1 MFRGADRRRTLD
13 LHLRRRALRLRVLR
27 RLRPGQHREVLL
39 HRRHGARAPRAPREA
54 ATRPRVRGPSALR
67 GRGRSARGARASRG
81 RGAPRGNTDA
91 APTPEPRALECGAR
105 GATPRSTR
113 VQPRGRNNVPSGAS
127 AAMFQITARAAS
139 RLVAKS
145 GADEALRW
153 QNEKKGRFS
162 QRANSLAIVRAR
174 LAVGLV
180 LLCFDFKSSSPR
192 APRAL
197 VPAPRTGTPLTRST
211 PRTCPPSRPSHSA
224 LSSPRAVR
232 APPRPRRRRLR
243 APRERAIGVS
253 RRRWR
258 GAPRRRA
265 NGASPHSVPPR
276 PSRRHTARPTTTRGV
291 AAATAGTAARAHSP
305 SAVNPKPGPSA
316 SEQRRPRPFP
326 AHSSPFSPRREIPRA
341 PVARSPRVWEKNLT
355 ECPTPSLRV
364 PNFFFPSLA

>member
-1 MFRGADRRRTLD
+1 
-13 LHLRRRALRLRVLR
+13 
-27 RLRPGQHREVLL
+27 
-39 HRRHGARAPRAPREA
+39 
-54 ATRPRVRGPSALR
+54 
-67 GRGRSARGARASRG
+67 
-81 RGAPRGNTDA
+81 
-91 APTPEPRALECGAR
+91 
-105 GATPRSTR
+105 
-113 VQPRGRNNVPSGAS
+113 
-127 AAMFQITARAAS
+127 MFQITARAAS

-180 LLCFDFKSSSPR
+180 LLALTSNHPRRARLAHSSPR
-192 APRAL
+192 RAR
-197 VPAPRTGTPLTRST
+197 ARH
-211 PRTCPPSRPSHSA
+211 SRARRRAHVHHRDR
-224 LSSPRAVR
+224 LSLRAFSRRRARVR

-265 NGASPHSVPPR
+265 SGASPHSVPPR

-326 AHSSPFSPRREIPRA
+326 AHSSPFSPRREIPARA
-341 PVARSPRVWEKNLT
+341 GRAFSSSLGKKSHRMSDPLPP
-355 ECPTPSLRV
+355 CPLI
-364 PNFFFPSLA
+364 FFPSLA